1 MLKTIF
7 KYNVLNNDFQPVT
20 YDDSYQLN
28 PERPFVYRFFP
39 GYNDFFFLVPN
50 YFEEIGNA

>member
-7 KYNVLNNDFQPVT
+7 KYNAFSGEFQPVT
-20 YDDSYQLN
+20 FDDSYQLN
-28 PERPFVYRFFP
+28 SNQPFVYRFHP
-39 GYNDFFFLVPN
+39 LCDGLFFLVPN